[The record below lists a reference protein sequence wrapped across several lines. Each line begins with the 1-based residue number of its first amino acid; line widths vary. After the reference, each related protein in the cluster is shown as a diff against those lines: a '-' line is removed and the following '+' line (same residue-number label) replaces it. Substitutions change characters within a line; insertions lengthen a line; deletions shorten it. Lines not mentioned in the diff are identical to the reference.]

1 MTEHNHKQGECR
13 ELLKDLSDYVDG
25 DLDETLCLEIEHH
38 MAECD
43 NCRVVVDT
51 LRRTVLLYHALPS
64 EPMPGEVEARLLKRL
79 ELSEYLDVQ

>member
-1 MTEHNHKQGECR
+1 MSEHNHKHGECR

-51 LRRTVLLYHALPS
+51 LRRTVDLYHTLPP
-64 EPMPGEVEARLLKRL
+64 EPCPVKSRHDC
-79 ELSEYLDVQ
+79 LSAWN